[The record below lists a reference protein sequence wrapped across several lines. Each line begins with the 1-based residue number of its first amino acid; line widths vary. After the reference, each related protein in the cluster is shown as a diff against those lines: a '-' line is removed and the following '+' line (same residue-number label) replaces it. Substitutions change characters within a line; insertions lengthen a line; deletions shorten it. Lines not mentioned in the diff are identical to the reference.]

1 VGCEIPP
8 RHTRGRL
15 RRPRVQT
22 ETKFYCHNRALMP
35 RPALQCYDFVCAMP
49 PGAQSIDQASSRSD
63 RDDSNVF
70 GGVDHAPIRLAQR
83 VWGRLGQKIGFRISP
98 NTSPESISIHWPLL
112 LSFLHHARRQELPRQ
127 RWLRRRRPTLTAS
140 SGSHHGGANVLRA
153 LACGELRLR
162 HNEGRVF
169 DGTRKTIGQA

>member
-98 NTSPESISIHWPLL
+98 NTSPESISIHWLLL
-112 LSFLHHARRQELPRQ
+112 LSFLHHARRQELPRPRTSHTDGAIRKPSRWRQCSAGIGLWRTKIAAQ
-127 RWLRRRRPTLTAS
+127 RGKS
-140 SGSHHGGANVLRA
+140 
-153 LACGELRLR
+153 
-162 HNEGRVF
+162 F
-169 DGTRKTIGQA
+169 